1 MDTLTTVVFLLD
13 ILSIQGDI
21 KRKLHKKQISKLE
34 KLIQLLYKKSNINI
48 NDDEYLALYN
58 IYKSKLTDE
67 KNQERK
73 QAIKET
79 IERINYLLKNGEDLD
94 IQKQDSTD
102 TIIKTLNQAY
112 EFISSS
118 IKESV
123 KEILSEP
130 LKERDLIELKSDM
143 SENASLEMVRLFLK
157 SGKSKEDFYKSY
169 FISLKRLNRALEFVL
184 NSENKDLETLKEQII
199 IKEME
204 REQEIQLIE
213 KVMVNYNRKE
223 KNINLIEFQSL
234 SSQSINRV
242 LAILKER
249 KSIAYIPLNELY
261 REYQNRLRLT
271 PFTFESIRQMR
282 TTING
287 RTMTDEDHDVIEDF
301 IVENNYPQQRAIYTY
316 VRDAYLNDNLE
327 TIKRDNLR
335 RSVLQKFNIEDSTK
349 KYHK

>member
-34 KLIQLLYKKSNINI
+34 KLIQLLYKKSNINT

-143 SENASLEMVRLFLK
+143 SENASLEIVRLFLK

-184 NSENKDLETLKEQII
+184 NSENKDLEPVKEQIL
-199 IKEME
+199 IKDME

-249 KSIAYIPLNELY
+249 KSIAYVPLNELY
-261 REYQNRLRLT
+261 KEYQNRLRLT

-316 VRDAYLNDNLE
+316 VRDAYLNGNLE

>member
-1 MDTLTTVVFLLD
+1 MDTLTTVIFLLD
-13 ILSIQGDI
+13 IISIQGDI

-34 KLIQLLYKKSNINI
+34 KLIQLLYEKSNINI
-48 NDDEYLALYN
+48 NDDEYLNLYN

-73 QAIKET
+73 QAIKAT
-79 IERINYLLKNGEDLD
+79 IKRINYLLKNGEDLD

-143 SENASLEMVRLFLK
+143 SEKASLEIVRLFLE

-184 NSENKDLETLKEQII
+184 NSENKDLEPVKEQIL
-199 IKEME
+199 IKDME
-204 REQEIQLIE
+204 IEQEIQLIE

-249 KSIAYIPLNELY
+249 KSIAYVPLNELY
-261 REYQNRLRLT
+261 KEYQNRLRLT

-282 TTING
+282 TIING

-301 IVENNYPQQRAIYTY
+301 IVENNYPQQRAIYIY
-316 VRDAYLNDNLE
+316 VRDAYLNGNLE

>member
-73 QAIKET
+73 HAIKET

-143 SENASLEMVRLFLK
+143 SENASLEIVRLFLE

-184 NSENKDLETLKEQII
+184 NSENKDLEPVKEQIL

-261 REYQNRLRLT
+261 KEYQNRLRLT

-287 RTMTDEDHDVIEDF
+287 RTLTDEDHDVIEDF
-301 IVENNYPQQRAIYTY
+301 IVENNYPEQRAIYTY
-316 VRDAYLNDNLE
+316 VRDAYLNGNLE